1 MSANET
7 QTPIVLHKQLHRD
20 IHQWLTCYNQER
32 SVFYI
37 GTGTRCTLHSTPVSI
52 TFSVFLRNMTRRLQK
67 KEDMHVHNQTGSY
80 HQKSDDRPCSY
91 FAAESWNSL
100 PSGIRFAKTL
110 ATFKSQQSPTFSSST
125 SLINNPNNCTIF

>member
-1 MSANET
+1 MADVLQSEALS
-7 QTPIVLHKQLHRD
+7 VLHRH
-20 IHQWLTCYNQER
+20 WN
-32 SVFYI
+32 
-37 GTGTRCTLHSTPVSI
+37 TLHAALYAGLNHLLCIPAKHHSPTA
-52 TFSVFLRNMTRRLQK
+52 K
-67 KEDMHVHNQTGSY
+67 KEEDMHVHNQTGSY